1 MEEMH
6 FREDQDIYR
15 LAIGLYKFLLSFVY
29 FTLFIIQGMYV
40 CYDEFKSRFQI
51 LDAIYGDG

>member
-15 LAIGLYKFLLSFVY
+15 LGLYKCLLSFIY

-40 CYDEFKSRFQI
+40 CHDEFKSRFQI
-51 LDAIYGDG
+51 LDAIYGNG